1 MRLLRRQFQ
10 VAAIVAGMCVTIVS
24 SGKAQSGPAAQHLA
38 LVRARF
44 SGATAYE
51 TVAHLDRFVRW
62 PGNAGFDS
70 SIAHVAARLSAA
82 GYVEQSAAKPGDR
95 LTYRIER
102 YPMAA
107 PAWEPRD
114 ATVAIVGSGG
124 HRTPVL
130 AFATNRNML
139 AQHSFSTPEAGVDA
153 ELVRITVASPA
164 ALASAIDAANVKGKI
179 VMIDGGLG
187 NAFNQAVIKS
197 GAIGVLAYAM
207 PAYTQP
213 ETHRTSIQFTGI
225 RYDSTHKSWGMSLSY
240 AAREQLIAALAA
252 GPVKLHITTRT
263 LFTAPATELTV
274 VAEIRGSTVPNE
286 RFVYS
291 AHVQEPG
298 ANDNASGVGALTEM
312 ARVAADLVKHGLED
326 PKRTLTFIW
335 GLEIASTRR
344 FITQDNARATGIRWG
359 MSLDMVGEDTKKTGG
374 TFLIEKMPDP
384 SAIWTRGE
392 DHHTEWGGSVMT
404 EAQMFPHYYNDFVL
418 NRCLDQA
425 KGTGWIVK
433 TNPYEGGSDHTP
445 FIAAKKP
452 GLLLW
457 HFTDVYYHTD
467 GDRIDMVSADELRN
481 SGIAA
486 LISGLTIATADGATA
501 RAIISEVERA
511 AVTRLE
517 TERALSAD
525 LVARGGD
532 PATEIHIIE
541 TWGNWYRD
549 ALKTADDIEVG
560 GSSAETKAAIS
571 SAVGQVHTATLKAVK
586 SLKLE

>member
-1 MRLLRRQFQ
+1 MRLSLRRVLLPATLAGVYLT
-10 VAAIVAGMCVTIVS
+10 VASNGL
-24 SGKAQSGPAAQHLA
+24 AQAGPAAKHLA

-44 SGATAYE
+44 SGAKAYE
-51 TVAHLDRFVRW
+51 TVAYLDRFVRW

-70 SIAHVAARLSAA
+70 SIAHVAARLAAA
-82 GYVEQSAAKPGDR
+82 GYVEQSTAKPTDR

-102 YPMAA
+102 YPMAT

-114 ATVAIVGSGG
+114 ATVAIVGANGQ
-124 HRTPVL
+124 RTPVL

-139 AQHSFSTPEAGVDA
+139 AQNSFSTPDGGVDA
-153 ELVRITVASPA
+153 ELVRVTAASAA
-164 ALASAIDAANVKGKI
+164 ALSSAIDAANVKGKI

-187 NAFNQAVIKS
+187 SAFNQAVIKS

-213 ETHRTSIQFTGI
+213 EKHRTSIQFTGI
-225 RYDSTHKSWGMSLSY
+225 RYDSTHKSWGMTLSY

-252 GPVKLHITTRT
+252 GPVKLHVTTKT
-263 LFTAPATELTV
+263 LFTAAATELTV
-274 VAEIRGSTVPNE
+274 VAEVRGSKVPDE

-298 ANDNASGVGALTEM
+298 ANDNATGVGALTEM
-312 ARVAADLVKHGLED
+312 ARVAADLVTHGLED

-335 GLEIASTRR
+335 GLEITSTRR
-344 FITQDNARATGIRWG
+344 YLTQDNARATGIRWG
-359 MSLDMVGEDTKKTGG
+359 MSLDMVGEDIKKTGG

-404 EAQMFPHYYNDFVL
+404 ETQMFPHYYNDFIL

-445 FIAAKKP
+445 FITAKKP

-486 LISGLTIATADGATA
+486 LISGLTIATADGTTA
-501 RAIISEVERA
+501 RAIIAEVEHA
-511 AVTRLE
+511 AASRLE

-532 PATEIHIIE
+532 PATEMHIIE

-560 GSSAETKAAIS
+560 GSSAETKTAITTAVAHVHAAT
-571 SAVGQVHTATLKAVK
+571 QKAVK